1 MDAEDAPPPPDLP
14 DWCFEEEVKKGPYYN
29 LFTVSHLFLNRQ
41 ALMTMESPLWRQMEL
56 VGAMALGGKGGMG
69 VEKDLEGGRGESSWK
84 GCQEFPISPY
94 RWELCWKH
102 CWTFLK
108 MVFFLFPAKALND
121 PEEGSKSSWMEQRF
135 SWGSTGFHGQ
145 EKYWLPCRETLH
157 GVLEGGWHKV
167 LYLHHTLCNIA

>member
-41 ALMTMESPLWRQMEL
+41 ALMTMESQLWRQTEL

-69 VEKDLEGGRGESSWK
+69 VEKDLEGGRGESSWR

-94 RWELCWKH
+94 RWEMCWKH
-102 CWTFLK
+102 CWLDIFEDGFFISSQSSQRSRGRFKEQLDGAKVFLG
-108 MVFFLFPAKALND
+108 LNRFPWTGKILASL
-121 PEEGSKSSWMEQRF
+121 QRNPT
-135 SWGSTGFHGQ
+135 WCLGRQMAQGF
-145 EKYWLPCRETLH
+145 
-157 GVLEGGWHKV
+157 VLAPYAV
-167 LYLHHTLCNIA
+167 